1 MAIHQISICLT
12 DVDDSR
18 IATDSKGNRW
28 LKLTIFENT
37 SNGVDDNLEVV
48 QSASVKQQEFGIKQ
62 QRLGRGRTFN
72 QRKG

>member
-12 DVDDSR
+12 EVDDSR
-18 IATDSKGNRW
+18 IVTDSKGNRW
-28 LKLTIFENT
+28 LKLTVFENK

-72 QRKG
+72 QR

>member
-28 LKLTIFENT
+28 LKLTVFENK

-72 QRKG
+72 QR